1 MPRTEELLSL
11 LKVKDDLVSLL
22 DHYVDHARLLESRC
36 TKAEE
41 EAWILRQRWEEALAE
56 VERLEIELYGRG
68 ERRPVFRTS
77 KGVSRAERSHDETR
91 SAVRDFDLGTSEVD
105 PFMGP

>member
-41 EAWILRQRWEEALAE
+41 EAWILRQRWEEALAD

-68 ERRPVFRTS
+68 ERRPVFLTS

-91 SAVRDFDLGTSEVD
+91 SAARDFDLGTSEVD